1 MAQMCPVSSENIE
14 IHAWIPSKGNMVKY
28 IAKTVTSDIPE
39 AFIII
44 LGKNTTGVFTIEG
57 GYEDDARG
65 YTYANLAHTTFN
77 GNRSIYKLYDG
88 DDEDKFREINNSN
101 DSLTAQQIKQ
111 KVVMQLRKYANKHI
125 FNPDSLQQTAYVVNR
140 KKDNSLWTLGITT
153 NNSRETLAWRLHP
166 TSTMCWC
173 SFRWVCTIYK
183 K

>member
-44 LGKNTTGVFTIEG
+44 LGRDTTGVFTIEG

-77 GNRSIYKLYDG
+77 GKRSIYKIHDG
-88 DDEDKFREINNSN
+88 DDEEKFREINNSN
-101 DSLTAQQIKQ
+101 DSLIAQQIKQ
-111 KVVMQLRKYANKHI
+111 KVLMQLRKYINKHI
-125 FNPDSLQQTAYVVNR
+125 FNPDSLQRTGYVVNR
-140 KKDNSLWTLGITT
+140 KKDNSLWSLGITT
-153 NNSRETLAWRLHP
+153 NNNRETLAWRLHP

-173 SFRWVCTIYK
+173 SFRWVCTVYK